1 MVIDRPRNR
10 DPLTLSAGQQKA
22 GFADAG
28 LVTQWQALDELRGV
42 GRARRPYH
50 PLGIRLLSAKS
61 DVLRDRRVE
70 HVILLQHDADVAT
83 EIAQVQAGQLPTVV
97 EDCSPGRFEQSAQAL
112 DERGFAGTA
121 SADDANPGAG
131 PHLEIDRVENSCLSR
146 PGILETQVLELNM
159 ARNVFHWRQS
169 RMIRTLL
176 GRPLEHIV
184 EATE

>member
-42 GRARRPYH
+42 GRARRPYL
-50 PLGIRLLSAKS
+50 PLGIRLLGTKS

-70 HVILLQHDADVAT
+70 HVILLQHNADVAP
-83 EIAQVQAGQLPTVV
+83 EIAQVKAVQLLIVV
-97 EDCSPGRFEQSAQAL
+97 EDCSPGRFEQSTQAL
-112 DERGFAGTA
+112 DECGFARPTP
-121 SADDANPGAG
+121 ADNANPGAG
-131 PHLEIDRVENSCLSR
+131 PHLEVDPVEHRRLSR

-159 ARNVFHWRQS
+159 A
-169 RMIRTLL
+169 
-176 GRPLEHIV
+176 
-184 EATE
+184 